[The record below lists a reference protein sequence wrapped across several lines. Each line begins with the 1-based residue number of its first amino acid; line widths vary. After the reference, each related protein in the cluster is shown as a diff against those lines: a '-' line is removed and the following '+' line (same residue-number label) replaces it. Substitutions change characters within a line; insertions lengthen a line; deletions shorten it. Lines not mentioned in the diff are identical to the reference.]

1 MIIKNKTQLVKT
13 RDGFGKLTTSGFGK
27 LTTSGFGE
35 FATRRKRILEVLE
48 SGFEAV
54 NLQNVLKHKIKLL
67 KGKLRVA
74 DRVFDLGKYNRIAVC
89 GIGKCSFEAGKY
101 LEKILGKR
109 ISGGMVLDVKLG
121 KLKHLESVKGSHP
134 LPSEK
139 NLRSA
144 TKMLKFI
151 KSLEPQKD
159 LLIFIVSGGG
169 SSLFFWPDGIK
180 PKNFIGLSLDLLK
193 SGASIQEFNCVRKH
207 LSLVQ
212 GGKLAALIYPQK
224 TLALYFSDVI
234 SETDNKNLATIA
246 SGPLFP
252 DSQTNKDAEKVLKK
266 YRLWS
271 KYKNK
276 IGYFS
281 ETVKNKSFF
290 RNVSQNLLLTND
302 AALSAMERK
311 ARALGF
317 KPIILNRVFSEEANL
332 VFQKIRQAAKKD
344 RKHDL
349 FIVGGEMTI
358 EVRGRGKGGRNQ
370 QAVLKSLSQIRDD
383 EVFVCAASDGVDNTV
398 FAGAVSD
405 RLTLVKVKK
414 LGLDAEK
421 FLKNNDS
428 FNFFKRTGDYI
439 KTGKTGT
446 NIADLILYYRG
457 R

>member
-1 MIIKNKTQLVKT
+1 MIIKNKTRLV
-13 RDGFGKLTTSGFGK
+13 RIQNGSR
-27 LTTSGFGE
+27 E
-35 FATRRKRILEVLE
+35 FAARRKRILEVLE

-54 NLQNVLKHKIKLL
+54 SLRNVLERKVRLS

-74 DRVFDLGKYNRIAVC
+74 GRVFGLGKYGRVAVC
-89 GIGKCSFEAGKY
+89 GIGKCSFEAGRY
-101 LEKILGKR
+101 LDKILGKR
-109 ISGGMVLDVKLG
+109 IFGGMVLDIKSG
-121 KLKHLESVKGSHP
+121 KLERLESLKGTHP
-134 LPSEK
+134 LPSKK

-144 TKMLKFI
+144 AKMLRFI
-151 KSLEPQKD
+151 KSLAPRKD
-159 LLIFIVSGGG
+159 LLIFVVSGGG

-180 PKNFIGLSLDLLK
+180 AKDFIDLSLDLLK

-246 SGPLFP
+246 SGPLYP
-252 DSQTNKDAEKVLKK
+252 DNETNKDAEKVLKK

-276 IGYFS
+276 IEYFS
-281 ETVKNKSFF
+281 ESVKNKSFF
-290 RNVSQNLLLTND
+290 KNISQNLLLTND
-302 AALSAMERK
+302 TALSAMERK
-311 ARALGF
+311 ARASGF
-317 KPIILNRVFSEEANL
+317 EPVILSRVFSEEANL

-358 EVRGRGKGGRNQ
+358 KVRGRGKGGRNQ
-370 QAVLKSLSQIRDD
+370 QAVLKSLSRIRDD

-405 RLTLVKVKK
+405 RLTSVKAEK

-428 FNFFKRTGDYI
+428 FNFFKKTGDYI

-446 NIADLILYYRG
+446 NVADLILYYRG
-457 R
+457 RR